1 MAKINLL
8 PWREELRK
16 QRLQEFA
23 IVLGMVVVAAIIAA
37 FLWKLSAENAV
48 DDQMRRNTF
57 IEQQI
62 ALMEENI
69 KEIDELQRRRDG
81 LIERMNVIQSLQG
94 NRPVIVHVFDQLVS
108 TLPDGVYYTSVTQKG
123 ERFEIAGV
131 AESNNRVSNLM
142 RSLDSSPWFKNP
154 QLIKVVARGEQF
166 DFSLSVDLDPNPLTA
181 TPAAP
186 AAPAAEAAAPAPSTG
201 ADAPAP
207 STAAG
212 GEPAPATAPA
222 PSPAV
227 K

>member
-23 IVLGMVVVAAIIAA
+23 IVLGMVVVAAVIAA
-37 FLWKLSAENAV
+37 FLWKLRAESAV

-108 TLPDGVYYTSVTQKG
+108 TLPDGVYYTAVTQKG
-123 ERFEIAGV
+123 ERFEISGV

-142 RSLDSSPWFKNP
+142 RSLDSSPWLKNP

-181 TPAAP
+181 APAAAPAAP
-186 AAPAAEAAAPAPSTG
+186 AGETAAPAPAAEAAAPPS
-201 ADAPAP
+201 
-207 STAAG
+207 AAG

-222 PSPAV
+222 PSPAA

>member
-23 IVLGMVVVAAIIAA
+23 IVLGMVVVAAVIAA

-142 RSLDSSPWFKNP
+142 RSLDGSPWLKNP
-154 QLIKVVARGEQF
+154 QLIKVAARGEQF

-181 TPAAP
+181 APAAP
-186 AAPAAEAAAPAPSTG
+186 VGETAAPAPAAEAAALPS
-201 ADAPAP
+201 
-207 STAAG
+207 AAS

-222 PSPAV
+222 PSPAA

>member
-23 IVLGMVVVAAIIAA
+23 IILGMVLVAAIFAA
-37 FLWKLSAENAV
+37 FLWKLSVDNAV
-48 DDQMRRNTF
+48 EDQLRRNTF

-62 ALMEENI
+62 SLMEENI

-108 TLPDGVYYTSVTQKG
+108 TLPDGVYYTAVTQKG
-123 ERFEIAGV
+123 TRFEISGI

-142 RSLDSSPWFKNP
+142 RSLDSSPWLKNP
-154 QLIKVVARGEQF
+154 QLAKVVARDDQF
-166 DFSLSVDLDPNPLTA
+166 EFSLTVDLDPNPLKD
-181 TPAAP
+181 PPPEAAP
-186 AAPAAEAAAPAPSTG
+186 ATG
-201 ADAPAP
+201 G
-207 STAAG
+207 S
-212 GEPAPATAPA
+212 PAPATAPA
-222 PSPAV
+222 SSPAAQ
-227 K
+227 

>member
-23 IVLGMVVVAAIIAA
+23 IVLGMVVVAAVIVA
-37 FLWKLSAENAV
+37 FFWKLSAENAV
-48 DDQMRRNTF
+48 DDQVRRNTF

-108 TLPDGVYYTSVTQKG
+108 TLPDGVYYTSVAQKG
-123 ERFEIAGV
+123 DKFEISGV

-142 RSLDSSPWFKNP
+142 RSLDSSPWLKNP

-181 TPAAP
+181 APAAP
-186 AAPAAEAAAPAPSTG
+186 SADVPAPAPAAEAAAPSSAASGESAP
-201 ADAPAP
+201 ANAPAP
-207 STAAG
+207 A
-212 GEPAPATAPA
+212 
-222 PSPAV
+222 PAV

>member
-23 IVLGMVVVAAIIAA
+23 IVLGMVVVAAVIAA

-108 TLPDGVYYTSVTQKG
+108 TLPDGVYYTAVTQKG

-142 RSLDSSPWFKNP
+142 RSLDGSPWLKNP

-181 TPAAP
+181 TPPAP
-186 AAPAAEAAAPAPSTG
+186 AAPSAAAAAPAQAAEAAAPS
-201 ADAPAP
+201 
-207 STAAG
+207 SAAS

-222 PSPAV
+222 SSPAV